1 MTDATLTFAV
11 PLATL
16 RRTTAPRDGR
26 SRRISAVDPFW
37 GELSALVDKHDACAC
52 VVGWPLTKAGTPS
65 AMCVEVMGFVEEME
79 RFGGEPGL
87 PPVALYDERYSTL
100 NAVQPMRDA
109 GVSRR
114 RVAKLKDQ
122 TAAVVILQ
130 DALDS
135 LSVSEL

>member
-1 MTDATLTFAV
+1 M
-11 PLATL
+11 
-16 RRTTAPRDGR
+16 
-26 SRRISAVDPFW
+26 
-37 GELSALVDKHDACAC
+37 C
-52 VVGWPLTKAGTPS
+52 VVG
-65 AMCVEVMGFVEEME
+65 MGFIEEME

-87 PPVALYDERYSTL
+87 PPVALYDERYSTA

-109 GVSRR
+109 GVSRG

-130 DALDS
+130 DALDA